1 MIYANFESIL
11 TLLATDN
18 EIEGPNILYTST
30 YTSYTYNNI
39 NIILFAVI
47 VTNWYMLISNIV
59 SLKNFILVKT
69 RFTNLLMIWWNVD
82 CRRILDKNNNK
93 PLAIDYKI

>member
-18 EIEGPNILYTST
+18 EIGGPNILYTST

-59 SLKNFILVKT
+59 SLKNSILVKT
-69 RFTNLLMIWWNVD
+69 RFTNLLTIWWNVD

-93 PLAIDYKI
+93 PLAID

>member
-59 SLKNFILVKT
+59 SLKNSILVKT

-93 PLAIDYKI
+93 PLAID

>member
-30 YTSYTYNNI
+30 YTSYTYTNI

-47 VTNWYMLISNIV
+47 VTN
-59 SLKNFILVKT
+59 
-69 RFTNLLMIWWNVD
+69 
-82 CRRILDKNNNK
+82 
-93 PLAIDYKI
+93 

>member
-39 NIILFAVI
+39 SIILFAVI

-59 SLKNFILVKT
+59 SLKNSILVKT

-93 PLAIDYKI
+93 PLAID

>member
-59 SLKNFILVKT
+59 SLKNSILVKT

-93 PLAIDYKI
+93 PPAID

>member
-59 SLKNFILVKT
+59 SLKNSILVKN
-69 RFTNLLMIWWNVD
+69 RFTNLLTIWWNVD

-93 PLAIDYKI
+93 PLAID

>member
-93 PLAIDYKI
+93 PLAID

>member
-30 YTSYTYNNI
+30 YTSYTYTNI

-59 SLKNFILVKT
+59 SLKNSILVKT

-93 PLAIDYKI
+93 PLAID